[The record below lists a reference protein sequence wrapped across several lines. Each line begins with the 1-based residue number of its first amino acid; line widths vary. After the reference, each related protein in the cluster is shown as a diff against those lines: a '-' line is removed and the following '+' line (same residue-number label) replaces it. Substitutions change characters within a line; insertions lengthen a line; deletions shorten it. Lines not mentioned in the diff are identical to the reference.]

1 MMVATKAYPS
11 SGPCITN
18 ANVTLRK
25 LECAGPRT
33 HLNET
38 YPSCYWSFSA
48 AVDARLGVLE
58 HSHFGLIM
66 QR

>member
-1 MMVATKAYPS
+1 MVATKAYYPS
-11 SGPCITN
+11 RHSITN
-18 ANVTLRK
+18 ANVILRK

-38 YPSCYWSFSA
+38 CPSCYWIFSA

-58 HSHFGLIM
+58 HSHFGLII